1 MYSFVLFIVFNHCV
15 SELGSHEKVLYRKED
30 VAREK
35 TQFFQKTVFLGK
47 KHGKKRFFPGDSKFP
62 LFWNPTN
69 IALPP
74 SEGYDYVLGGC
85 GLPITDPLLL
95 RSSAMT
101 MQPSQCII
109 CVKINF
115 VPLIYIYIYIYI

>member
-47 KHGKKRFFPGDSKFP
+47 KTRKKNGFFPGDSKFP
-62 LFWNPTN
+62 LFWNP
-69 IALPP
+69 
-74 SEGYDYVLGGC
+74 
-85 GLPITDPLLL
+85 
-95 RSSAMT
+95 
-101 MQPSQCII
+101 
-109 CVKINF
+109 
-115 VPLIYIYIYIYI
+115 IYIHINVCIYVRKYVFIYVFIYLYYSYFFSIMDVLNHHFII